1 MHRVAEPSRRSPR
14 RTTRSVSW
22 ISRWCA
28 WIGRRRR
35 AVIGG
40 WFLATCLAGLGAST
54 LTGELSGGGW
64 YVPGSQSRQ
73 VLADTASGFVG
84 RGPTTLTLV
93 TRDDRHTVPE
103 EAFSDRA
110 LQAYRY
116 VTGLTQLRVSSASG
130 WATSEPASRSGF
142 VGSSGRTTVSSLG
155 CELADGDARRDLPAI
170 QQAIDDHFRGQELTV
185 ALVGPAT
192 VWGEVNVRSEK
203 GLMRAELLAFP
214 LLLVILVWLYRG
226 VLAAG
231 LSLVV
236 ALTCVVWT
244 LGLLSVLARFVEL
257 SLFVQN
263 TATMLG
269 LGVAV
274 DYSLLL
280 ISRFREQ
287 AATDA
292 VVEDALS
299 ATLRTAGH
307 TVVAS
312 GVTVCLAMSTLFLV
326 DLAVIRSL
334 GLGAVLVVA
343 VAMVVNL
350 FVLPAFLVAAAA
362 RLAPPRGRH
371 EQQVDR
377 GRRWRSW
384 THLVMRRP
392 VTALLIGGTILGLL
406 ALPARDL
413 STFTPDARIVGRDS
427 TVRVGWDAV
436 RAEFGAGAA
445 SPIVVVVAADRPLAE
460 LANAREV
467 FALPAAIAKQDGVVQ
482 AISAT
487 TVLRRAGAVDQPRV
501 LTAQGRS
508 ALPRQL
514 ADQLG
519 HYLSGDGRT
528 MVVEVVPGDS
538 AASAASRDLVERIRR
553 LVATYETPGVR
564 IAVGGETAEGIDSTR
579 TIADR
584 LPLVAGTMLVVI
596 YLILMMTFRSVI
608 LPLKAIAMN
617 AASVAATFGVLVV
630 VFQEG
635 LGAGLLGFDATGRVT
650 NFVPVLMLALLFGL
664 STDYEVFLL
673 SRVREEWQRT
683 GEDRGSVASGLANTA
698 PLISGAAI
706 LMVAVFSAF
715 ALAGVLPVQE
725 LGLGMAVAILL
736 DATVVRLILVPA
748 SMRLLGPLNWWW
760 PKGFGRLRSPGDGTS
775 LAPATSSPGGDSH
788 VV

>member
-1 MHRVAEPSRRSPR
+1 M
-14 RTTRSVSW
+14 
-22 ISRWCA
+22 RWCA

-35 AVIGG
+35 TVIVG
-40 WFLATCLAGLGAST
+40 WFLTTCLAGLGAGS
-54 LTGELSGGGW
+54 LTAELSGGGW

-73 VLADTASGFVG
+73 VLSDTASGFVG

-93 TRDDRHTVPE
+93 TRDDRHTVAEP
-103 EAFSDRA
+103 AFTDRA
-110 LQAYRY
+110 LEAYRY

-130 WATSEPASRSGF
+130 WATSEPGSRSAL
-142 VGSSGRTTVSSLG
+142 VGSSGRTTVTSLG
-155 CELADGDARRDLPAI
+155 CDLVDGDARRDLPAL
-170 QQAIDDHFRGQELTV
+170 QRAVDDHFRGHGLTV

-214 LLLVILVWLYRG
+214 LLLAILVWLYRG

-287 AATDA
+287 GTAGA

-299 ATLRTAGH
+299 VTLRTAGH

-326 DLAVIRSL
+326 DLTVIRSL

-343 VAMVVNL
+343 VAMAVNL
-350 FVLPAFLVAAAA
+350 IVLPAFLVAAAV
-362 RLAPPRGRH
+362 RIAPPMGRH
-371 EQQVDR
+371 AQPRDR
-377 GRRWRSW
+377 GGRWRSW
-384 THLVMRRP
+384 THQVMRRP
-392 VTALLIGGTILGLL
+392 VAALLVGAGILGLL

-413 STFTPDARIVGRDS
+413 STFTPDARIVGRES
-427 TVRVGWDAV
+427 TVRVGWDAL
-436 RAEFGAGAA
+436 RADFGAGAA
-445 SPIVVVVAADRPLAE
+445 SPVVVVVGADRPLAE
-460 LANAREV
+460 LADARRV
-467 FALPAAIAKQDGVVQ
+467 FALPAAIAEEDGVVRVV
-482 AISAT
+482 SAS

-508 ALPRQL
+508 ALPPQL
-514 ADQLG
+514 ATQLG
-519 HYLSGDGRT
+519 HYLSTDGRT
-528 MVVEVVPGDS
+528 MVVEVDPGDA

-553 LVATYETPGVR
+553 LVRSYESAGVR

-596 YLILMMTFRSVI
+596 YLILMMTFRSIV

-630 VFQEG
+630 VFQHG
-635 LGAGLLGFDATGRVT
+635 WGAGLLGFDPTGRVT

-664 STDYEVFLL
+664 STDYEVFML
-673 SRVREEWQRT
+673 SRVREEWRRT
-683 GEDRGSVASGLANTA
+683 GDDLGSVANGLAHTA

-736 DATVVRLILVPA
+736 DATVVRLFLVPA

-760 PKGFGRLRSPGDGTS
+760 PGAGVREPVRQPPSAAST
-775 LAPATSSPGGDSH
+775 
-788 VV
+788 